1 MRRKARIHLLV
12 AMLVVCAAGSGYAQA
27 QAPPP
32 AAPTVEEAA
41 GEPPTSPVV
50 IDGDVLFSIRGLA
63 AFTAERRAQ
72 EIAERVKSVAEDR
85 SFSVSSLVLVEGDNF
100 TQVMAGSRRVMA
112 IFDADARLEGV
123 ERVTLAQATLARI
136 REAIQTYRHRREPAV
151 LARAALNVLVA
162 TVFFSAALLAGWWI
176 QRRLRFLIE
185 QRYRVRVRDVQIHS
199 FQVVKAERL
208 WRMVTGLLALAWVI
222 FALVTTYV
230 YLHFVLLQFP
240 WSRALGLGLASMV
253 AVPLRVIGGGAIAIV
268 PNLVFL
274 AVLVFVTRYGL
285 RLIRLFFDSV
295 AAGTVVFSSFD
306 PEWAVPTYRLVRILV
321 VAFAVVV
328 AYPYVPGSQTD
339 AFKGVSIFIGIVFSL
354 GSSSLIGN
362 VIAGYSMTYRRA
374 FRVGDRVRVGEHV
387 GDVDKIRL
395 METHLR
401 TPKNE
406 EIVIPNSQILSSE
419 VINYSTLARQH
430 GLILHTTVG
439 IGYETPWR
447 QVEAMLLEAADRTEG
462 LLKEPE
468 PFVLQRALGDFAV
481 TYEVNAYCDTP
492 HLMLALY
499 AALHRNILDVFNEY
513 GVQIMT
519 PAYEGDP
526 DRPKVVSRSDWYLA
540 PAKPPESGGG
550 TS

>member
-1 MRRKARIHLLV
+1 MKPEARIHLLV
-12 AMLVVCAAGSGYAQA
+12 AMLVVCAGARGYAQA

-32 AAPTVEEAA
+32 AALTAEDAA

-50 IDGDVLFSIRGLA
+50 IDGDILFRIRGMA
-63 AFTAERRAQ
+63 AYPAERRAQ
-72 EIAERVKSVAEDR
+72 ELAGRIRSLAEDGT
-85 SFSVSSLVLVEGDNF
+85 FSASSLVLVEGDNF

-123 ERVTLAQATLARI
+123 GRVTLAQVTLSRI
-136 REAIQTYRHRREPAV
+136 REAIQAYRHRREPAV
-151 LARAALNVLVA
+151 LARAAMAALVA
-162 TVFFSAALLAGWWI
+162 TVLFATALLAGWWI

-208 WRMVTGLLALAWVI
+208 WRMVTGLLALVWVV
-222 FALVTTYV
+222 FALVTTYT
-230 YLHFVLLQFP
+230 YLHFLLLQFP

-253 AVPLRVIGGGAIAIV
+253 AVPLRVIGEGAIAVV

-274 AVLVFVTRYGL
+274 AVLVLVTRYGL
-285 RLIRLFFDSV
+285 KLIRLFFDGV
-295 AAGTVVFSSFD
+295 AAGTVVFRSFD
-306 PEWAVPTYRLVRILV
+306 PDWAVPTYRLVRILV

-362 VIAGYSMTYRRA
+362 IIAGYSMTYRRA

-395 METHLR
+395 MVTHLR

-439 IGYETPWR
+439 IGYEAPWR

-462 LLKEPE
+462 LLKEPR
-468 PFVLQRALGDFAV
+468 PFVLQKALGDFSV

-492 HLMLALY
+492 HLMLAHY

-526 DRPKVVSRSDWYLA
+526 AQPKVVSRSDWYLA

-550 TS
+550 KS